1 MVLVMLATG
10 VVMVGKEK
18 EELLMRWFSGEF
30 FGDTDQVETDLQSFS
45 YQPHLRLQL
54 RSLNHLRSKLRLS
67 VKTGQI
73 KAKVQV
79 MQLLQIGWK
88 SYLQPP
94 VTAEGRGAKWQ
105 QK

>member
-10 VVMVGKEK
+10 VKEVGKEK
-18 EELLMRWFSGEF
+18 EELMIRWFSGEF
-30 FGDTDQVETDLQSFS
+30 FGDTDQVETDPQSFS
-45 YQPHLRLQL
+45 FQPLLRLQL
-54 RSLNHLRSKLRLS
+54 RSLTHIRSKLRLA

-73 KAKVQV
+73 RATVPL
-79 MQLLQIGWK
+79 MQLLQMGWK

-105 QK
+105 R

>member
-45 YQPHLRLQL
+45 YF
-54 RSLNHLRSKLRLS
+54 
-67 VKTGQI
+67 
-73 KAKVQV
+73 KV
-79 MQLLQIGWK
+79 
-88 SYLQPP
+88 
-94 VTAEGRGAKWQ
+94 
-105 QK
+105 